1 MGVRVAENLY
11 GKYGV
16 PSLDLVF
23 TSPRAGLKNV
33 AGDTSLEVEFSRTQ
47 DTQASYVK
55 SDGTIGYAST
65 DVARFDHDPT
75 TGESLGL
82 LIEESRTN
90 LQFSSSDYTTNYWD
104 FSFGITKTP
113 NATTAPDGTLTATLI
128 QQDTTDTIH
137 ALGGGYGFNSGYI
150 TLNTTYTL
158 SLYVKY
164 YNSNKIR
171 FMEQYTY
178 ANSTTGS
185 YTKAGVIFN
194 FETESIEKTIQWSNS
209 TQSLIAGYKV
219 DKLPD
224 GWYRLNLSVIP
235 GSDTNNQRVYFGVYP
250 QEGNLSG
257 VAPIPSGAVGIDGA
271 NYSSLT
277 SVTNFVGDGST
288 GVYIWGA
295 QVEAGSFPTSYIPTT
310 PTFTSRASNATYY
323 DVNGNVAFAA
333 TDVAREP
340 AYFPDSDGTMI
351 PAGLLLEGEETND
364 NQYSE
369 YHTQYSTTAAEVIEN
384 QALAPDLSWTAS
396 SLVETTDTDY
406 HELLPYPTPSIGSTT
421 RLTFSTFI
429 KNKQGSK
436 NALLRFND
444 GVDDV
449 GMYFNPSSG
458 SVVGV
463 LTGAGTT
470 TPSDYGSQKLN
481 NDWYRIYVTADATVG
496 TRETAIHIIDNTTY
510 STHTGTAGTDGF
522 YLWGVQ
528 MEQSPFMSSYIESPA
543 SFTSRSQTNAESASF
558 YQSNGIIGYAAT
570 DVARDDAYFP
580 DENGV
585 FYPAGLLLEDQ
596 ATNLMTY
603 SEDFNNWNT
612 KTNITVSTATT
623 ETNAPDGTQ
632 TADKITNT
640 ANETGL
646 SNTISSVTGTHTAS
660 IYVKYAGTTNWARI
674 ATGTGNPQV
683 WFDINNGTV
692 GTENNGAVGQI
703 QSVSNGW
710 YRCSITADFSGVSF
724 VGISPSTADGS
735 TTEGNGNSLY
745 VWGTQVEE
753 GSYATSYIPT
763 AAGISTRGADFSS
776 SSATTRAADIS
787 SSSTSTRG
795 ADMASITGA
804 GFNSFYNQSEG
815 TWLTEFAND
824 PTKQGSFQ
832 GVLSVGPNNT
842 PRIEGDI
849 VVGYGG
855 FTAFTPTDLTKAAVA
870 YGSTEGRAINGSV
883 QSGSGGTLDTETSVV
898 IGTGAASAPATYI
911 LSTTIKRLTYWPRR
925 LPDSDLQSLTE

>member
-1 MGVRVAENLY
+1 MCIRDSLNINIVGSDVPRVNFNL
-11 GKYGV
+11 
-16 PSLDLVF
+16 
-23 TSPRAGLKNV
+23 
-33 AGDTSLEVEFSRTQ
+33 
-47 DTQASYVK
+47 
-55 SDGTIGYAST
+55 
-65 DVARFDHDPT
+65 T
-75 TGESLGL
+75 TGESTEHGDNQGYS
-82 LIEESRTN
+82 EEIGN
-90 LQFSSSDYTTNYWD
+90 
-104 FSFGITKTP
+104 
-113 NATTAPDGTLTATLI
+113 
-128 QQDTTDTIH
+128 
-137 ALGGGYGFNSGYI
+137 
-150 TLNTTYTL
+150 
-158 SLYVKY
+158 
-164 YNSNKIR
+164 
-171 FMEQYTY
+171 
-178 ANSTTGS
+178 
-185 YTKAGVIFN
+185 
-194 FETESIEKTIQWSNS
+194 
-209 TQSLIAGYKV
+209 
-219 DKLPD
+219 
-224 GWYRLNLSVIP
+224 GWYRLVAYYQNTT
-235 GSDTNNQRVYFGVYP
+235 GSTQTWSNTNTVRFYP
-250 QEGNLSG
+250 VENSTDQF
-257 VAPIPSGAVGIDGA
+257 ASGAGTGSITDGT
-271 NYSSLT
+271 YL
-277 SVTNFVGDGST
+277 
-288 GVYIWGA
+288 WGR
-295 QVEAGSFPTSYIPTT
+295 QIEVSNSPFPTSYIPT
-310 PTFTSRASNATYY
+310 PATFTSRASNATYY

-351 PAGLLLEGEETND
+351 PAGLLLEGQETND
-364 NQYSE
+364 NLYSE

-421 RLTFSTFI
+421 ILTFSTFI

-510 STHTGTAGTDGF
+510 STHAGTAGTDGF

-585 FYPAGLLLEDQ
+585 FYPAGLLIEDQ
-596 ATNLMTY
+596 ATNLLTY
-603 SEDFNNWNT
+603 SEEFDNAAYIKDAGVSVTPNNT
-612 KTNITVSTATT
+612 ESPDGSSTADLINVTD
-623 ETNAPDGTQ
+623 DGRLY
-632 TADKITNT
+632 ANNT
-640 ANETGL
+640 
-646 SNTISSVTGTHTAS
+646 SVTGVCS
-660 IYVKYAGTTNWARI
+660 VYIKAGTFNHFSILGGFVDLTVPSNSA
-674 ATGTGNPQV
+674 
-683 WFDINNGTV
+683 GTV
-692 GTENNGAVGQI
+692 TSVG
-703 QSVSNGW
+703 NGW
-710 YRCSITADFSGVSF
+710 YRVVSNERTSIRHFQVQAYPDNSYTSH
-724 VGISPSTADGS
+724 STAGS
-735 TTEGNGNSLY
+735 YYL
-745 VWGTQVEE
+745 WGAQLEE

-763 AAGISTRGADFSS
+763 TSGISTRGADFSS
-776 SSATTRAADIS
+776 SSAGIREGDIS

-795 ADMASITGA
+795 ADLASITGA
-804 GFNSFYNQSEG
+804 AFSSFYNQSEG

-842 PRIEGDI
+842 PRIEGDT

-870 YGSTEGRAINGSV
+870 YGSTEGRAINGIV

-925 LPDSDLQSLTE
+925 LPDSDLQRLTE

>member
-23 TSPRAGLKNV
+23 TSPRARLKNV
-33 AGDTSLEVEFSRTQ
+33 SGDSSLEVEFSRTQ

-55 SDGTIGYAST
+55 SDGIIGYAAT
-65 DVARFDHDPT
+65 DVARFDHDPLT
-75 TGESLGL
+75 NESLGL
-82 LIEESRTN
+82 LVEEARTN
-90 LQFSSSDYTTNYWD
+90 NVLRSDSISYATSSGSVTVNTTN
-104 FSFGITKTP
+104 TL
-113 NATTAPDGTLTATLI
+113 APDGTFTAVAYAPS
-128 QQDTTDTIH
+128 QRP
-137 ALGGGYGFNSGYI
+137 AG
-150 TLNTTYTL
+150 TTYHEHGLITPSIGSCPNGNIISIYAKMGPDPTL
-158 SLYVKY
+158 KY
-164 YNSNKIR
+164 IHLR
-171 FMEQYTY
+171 IF
-178 ANSTTGS
+178 TGS
-185 YTKAGVIFN
+185 YITTFN
-194 FETESIEKTIQWSNS
+194 LEDGTFTENTPSTFPSTMTDVGNGWWRLTARNLTGSSTNLLRIYIGDNTSIVNTPTGDEIYLWGLQNET
-209 TQSLIAGYKV
+209 
-219 DKLPD
+219 
-224 GWYRLNLSVIP
+224 
-235 GSDTNNQRVYFGVYP
+235 
-250 QEGNLSG
+250 
-257 VAPIPSGAVGIDGA
+257 
-271 NYSSLT
+271 
-277 SVTNFVGDGST
+277 
-288 GVYIWGA
+288 
-295 QVEAGSFPTSYIPTT
+295 GSFPTSYIPT
-310 PTFTSRASNATYY
+310 PATFTSRASEATYY

-369 YHTQYSTTAAEVIEN
+369 YHAQYSTTAAEVIEN

-510 STHTGTAGTDGF
+510 STHAGTAGTDGF

-585 FYPAGLLLEDQ
+585 FYPAGLLIEDQ

-603 SEDFNNWNT
+603 SEDLNNWSSNT
-612 KTNITVSTATT
+612 SMTVSTATT

-632 TADKITNT
+632 TADKITNA

-646 SNTISSVTGTHTAS
+646 ANTISSVTGTHTAS

-710 YRCSITADFSGVSF
+710 YRCSMTADFSGLSF
-724 VGISPSTADGS
+724 VGINPSTADGS

-763 AAGISTRGADFSS
+763 TSGISTRGADFSS

-787 SSSTSTRG
+787 SSNTSTRG
-795 ADMASITGA
+795 ADTASITGA
-804 GFNSFYNQSEG
+804 GFSSFYNQNEG
-815 TWLTEFAND
+815 TVFSTFKSPVPEANTRYWLLITDGANSLTD
-824 PTKQGSFQ
+824 GYRFEMLRILTSNAIGGNAWSS
-832 GVLSVGPNNT
+832 VADWLST
-842 PRIEGDI
+842 
-849 VVGYGG
+849 GYTQNAENR
-855 FTAFTPTDLTKAAVA
+855 TAFGYD
-870 YGSTEGRAINGSV
+870 RINNFNSFV
-883 QSGSGGTLDTETSVV
+883 NNGTLQESNTSATDATV
-898 IGTGAASAPATYI
+898 AP
-911 LSTTIKRLTYWPRR
+911 TTITIGASSAVNNFSGHISRLTYWPTR

>member
-23 TSPRAGLKNV
+23 TSPRARLKNV
-33 AGDTSLEVEFSRTQ
+33 AGDSSIEVEFSRSQ
-47 DTQASYVK
+47 DTQASYIK
-55 SDGTIGYAST
+55 SDGIIGYAAT
-65 DVARFDHDPT
+65 DVPRFDHDPV

-82 LIEESRTN
+82 LIEEGRTN
-90 LQFSSSDYTTNYWD
+90 SWTYSEQPSQSPWTQTNIAVTENSVTSLDGNLTGALLSSSSFGSSYVYQTHVENVPTFTIYAKSGTTNNLWVRLQSSVSGRNVSYNFNLSNGTYSAATGNTGDLTGWTERK
-104 FSFGITKTP
+104 SIT
-113 NATTAPDGTLTATLI
+113 NVG
-128 QQDTTDTIH
+128 
-137 ALGGGYGFNSGYI
+137 N
-150 TLNTTYTL
+150 
-158 SLYVKY
+158 
-164 YNSNKIR
+164 
-171 FMEQYTY
+171 
-178 ANSTTGS
+178 
-185 YTKAGVIFN
+185 
-194 FETESIEKTIQWSNS
+194 
-209 TQSLIAGYKV
+209 
-219 DKLPD
+219 
-224 GWYRLNLSVIP
+224 GWYRIEMGFTSSTVTVTTDYQI
-235 GSDTNNQRVYFGVYP
+235 SASTD
-250 QEGNLSG
+250 GNASASG
-257 VAPIPSGAVGIDGA
+257 E
-271 NYSSLT
+271 T
-277 SVTNFVGDGST
+277 
-288 GVYIWGA
+288 VYIWGA
-295 QVEAGSFPTSYIPTT
+295 QLEKDKTFPTSYIPT
-310 PTFTSRASNATYY
+310 PATFTSRASNATYY
-323 DVNGNVAFAA
+323 DVNGNVAFAS

-351 PAGLLLEGEETND
+351 LAGLLLEGEETND

-369 YHTQYSTTAAEVIEN
+369 YHAQYSTTATEVIQN

-510 STHTGTAGTDGF
+510 STHAGTAGIDGF

-570 DVARDDAYFP
+570 DVARDNAYFP

-585 FYPAGLLLEDQ
+585 FYPAGLLIEDQ

-603 SEDFNNWNT
+603 SEDLNNWSNNT
-612 KTNITVSTATT
+612 SITVSTDTT

-640 ANETGL
+640 ASETSI
-646 SNTISSVTGTHTAS
+646 SNNISSVTGTHTAS
-660 IYVKYAGTTNWARI
+660 VYVKYAGTTNWARI
-674 ATGTGNPQV
+674 VTGIGNPQV

-710 YRCSITADFSGVSF
+710 YRCSITADFSVVSV
-724 VGISPSTADGS
+724 VGIFPSTADGS

-763 AAGISTRGADFSS
+763 TSGISTRGADFSS

-795 ADMASITGA
+795 ADTASITGA
-804 GFNSFYNQSEG
+804 GFSSFYSNSSEG
-815 TWLTEFAND
+815 SIFIDIKRPSSSSSGAYLEFFDNAGYFLQDTGNNFQMRIGTEGGIILGQFATTTDYKIASSYQSATNYN
-824 PTKQGSFQ
+824 TSSNGSTP
-832 GVLSVGPNNT
+832 VSTSTSVDFTTATELHIGRGNN
-842 PRIEGDI
+842 
-849 VVGYGG
+849 
-855 FTAFTPTDLTKAAVA
+855 AFT
-870 YGSTEGRAINGSV
+870 SNWRN
-883 QSGSGGTLDTETSVV
+883 
-898 IGTGAASAPATYI
+898 GTGTCHFS
-911 LSTTIKRLTYWPRR
+911 RLTYWPRR
-925 LPDSDLQSLTE
+925 LSDSDLQSLTE